1 MPPSIRGTLQNTDAG
16 KAFLTDSWWT
26 GRGAAF
32 QMSKQLTFGGH
43 ELITSA
49 LLIVW
54 LQRSS
59 AAGDLAEA
67 IRGVELS

>member
-16 KAFLTDSWWT
+16 KAFLTDSCWT

-32 QMSKQLTFGGH
+32 HMSKHLTFGGH
-43 ELITSA
+43 QLITSA

-54 LQRSS
+54 LQRGS
-59 AAGDLAEA
+59 AAGVLAEA